1 MNKPLSLTIAIPAY
15 NEAASLPDVLKD
27 SYEIAPKYAKD
38 FEILVVNDGST
49 DGTEKVIA
57 TFLRDHPKTTVVTH
71 KTNQGFSGAIKS
83 CYRKA
88 SKDIIFL
95 LPADGQIDVSDIQKF
110 WEVLPESDVVVG
122 YRTHN
127 PEPFTRKLNSFVF
140 HTLYRTLFGVKLHEI
155 STSILWRKK
164 VLDSLDIT
172 AIPRSALI
180 EPEVVYKAW
189 SAGWR
194 FAQVPIPYYPRTGGT
209 PKGANPL
216 MVLITLKELIKLWW
230 KMRIYGAL

>member
-1 MNKPLSLTIAIPAY
+1 MKQPLSLTIAIPAY
-15 NEAASLPDVLKD
+15 NEESSLTGVIHDALN
-27 SYEIAPKYAKD
+27 IAPLYAKD

-49 DGTEKVIA
+49 DNTQHIIESYAKKNKRITSVFH
-57 TFLRDHPKTTVVTH
+57 TK
-71 KTNQGFSGAIKS
+71 NQGFSGAIKS

-88 SKDIIFL
+88 AKDIIFL
-95 LPADGQIDVSDIQKF
+95 LPADGQIHAADIKQF
-110 WEVLPESDVVVG
+110 WSALDHADVVVG
-122 YRTHN
+122 YRISN
-127 PEPFTRKLNSFVF
+127 PEPASRKINSFIF
-140 HTLYRTLFGVKLHEI
+140 HTLYRTLFGVRLREI

-194 FAQVPIPYYPRTGGT
+194 FAQVPIPYYPRIGGSA
-209 PKGANPL
+209 KGANPL
-216 MVLITLKELIKLWW
+216 MMFITLKELIKLWW
-230 KMRIYGAL
+230 KMRVYGVL